1 MPAGITSPPS
11 PTRLLPR
18 SLLAFMR
25 ARRRAVSAV
34 ALVALMVATLIGAEL
49 HSSYASALLASELA
63 ANSLSLLLKEQ
74 FDGALR
80 ETDLVLRGLAG
91 EMTARKLAALP
102 NLPAEQRQAMREMLT
117 EKREP
122 LAHVESL
129 AIVLSHSGEIF
140 SDERSEID
148 AGVLASMNRR
158 LADNPGQ
165 QNALSPPFRKRS
177 NGDQRFLV
185 ARRVVDGNGAHI
197 GMVAATVNLEYFN
210 EIARRQQTLPDS
222 LFVLISNEATT
233 FAVQPEDKL
242 RIGQPISDAAIF
254 SDWMNG
260 RSFGYRAGISAVD
273 GVSRNYSFQRLTQ
286 YPFLIVVGLPN
297 RAYLHNWMLKAI
309 AYVSAGV
316 LLILLTLLMLY
327 RGWHDDIMRRAVS
340 DSERQRT
347 MQDKQMLRLVESL
360 SLPLLLIRAED
371 QVIIMLNTAA
381 ANLLGA
387 TPAEFLDT
395 RLYDLYVRENHR
407 AELDT
412 RLAENHAIVDY
423 EIKLKHR
430 TRSSFWATL
439 SVAELMYEGQ
449 DVLLVSFS
457 DISERKAAQDDLWRR
472 ATRDM
477 LTGVANR
484 SYFMERA
491 QSEWQRAQRSDTLL
505 GVMLFDLDYFKRVN
519 DKHGH
524 AAGDTALQ
532 HFARLTKEELRE
544 TDLLGRVGGE
554 EFVAVLPAHDV
565 DGTEI
570 VAERIRARLE
580 AEPVVLENGVKIPLT
595 VSIGIARRDKSVA
608 NLDVLIRR
616 ADIALYAAK
625 GEGRNRVKVW
635 APELESPPASLA

>member
-1 MPAGITSPPS
+1 MPAGAHRFASS
-11 PTRLLPR
+11 RHLQPR
-18 SLLAFMR
+18 SFGAFMH

-34 ALVALMVATLIGAEL
+34 AVVGLLVATLIGVEL
-49 HSSYASALLASELA
+49 RFSYLGALLASELA

-80 ETDLVLRGLAG
+80 ETDLILRGLAG
-91 EMTARKLAALP
+91 ETNTRGLAALP
-102 NLPAEQRQAMREMLT
+102 TLPAEQRQAIREMLT

-129 AIVLSHSGEIF
+129 AIVLSRNEEIF
-140 SDERSEID
+140 SDERAEFD
-148 AGVLASMNRR
+148 AELLKSMNRK

-165 QNALSPPFRKRS
+165 QNALSLPFRKRRNS
-177 NGDQRFLV
+177 DQRFLV
-185 ARRVVDGNGAHI
+185 ARRVTDGNGVHI
-197 GMVAATVNLEYFN
+197 GMVAATINLEYFD

-222 LFVLISNEATT
+222 LFLLISNEATT
-233 FAVQPEDKL
+233 FAVQPEGKL
-242 RIGQPISDAAIF
+242 HIGRPIPDSTLF
-254 SDWMNG
+254 SSWVNG
-260 RSFGYRAGISAVD
+260 RSYGYRAGISAVD
-273 GVSRNYSFQRLTQ
+273 GISRNYSFQRLTQ
-286 YPFLIVVGLPN
+286 YPFLVVVGLPSH
-297 RAYLHNWMLKAI
+297 AYLHNWVLKAI
-309 AYVSAGV
+309 AYVSAGI
-316 LLILLTLLMLY
+316 LLILLMLVMLY
-327 RGWHDDIMRRAVS
+327 QGWRDDIMLQAVT
-340 DSERQRT
+340 DSERRRNA
-347 MQDKQMLRLVESL
+347 QDRQMRRLVESL

-371 QVIIMLNTAA
+371 QVIILLNTAA

-387 TPAEFLDT
+387 TPAEFMDT
-395 RLYDLYVRENHR
+395 HLYDLYVRENHR
-407 AELDT
+407 AELDL
-412 RLAENHAIVDY
+412 RLAETHSVVDY

-439 SVAELMYEGQ
+439 SIAEILYES
-449 DVLLVSFS
+449 DEVLLVSFS

-491 QSEWQRAQRSDTLL
+491 QSEWHRAQRNDTLL

-519 DKHGH
+519 DQHGH

-532 HFARLTKEELRE
+532 HFARLAKEELRE

-554 EFVAVLPAHDV
+554 EFVAVLPANDV

-580 AEPVVLENGVKIPLT
+580 AEPVLLESGLKIPLT
-595 VSIGIARRDKSVA
+595 VSIGIARRDKSLHNVDA
-608 NLDVLIRR
+608 LIRR

-635 APELESPPASLA
+635 GAEMESAQSGVA